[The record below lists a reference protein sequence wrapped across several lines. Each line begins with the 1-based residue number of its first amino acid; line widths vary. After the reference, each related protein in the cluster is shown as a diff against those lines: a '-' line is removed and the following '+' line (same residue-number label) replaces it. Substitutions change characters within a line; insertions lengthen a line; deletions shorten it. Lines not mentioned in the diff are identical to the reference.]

1 MSGILFSAVATG
13 FFMVRLCKG
22 PWLKNPQYLA
32 AAICGSILAALV
44 LHLFWP
50 VMDDS
55 FFVGG
60 ATGLAGS
67 WAGMALFDMVLGAV

>member
-1 MSGILFSAVATG
+1 MSGILFSAVTTG
-13 FFMVRLCKG
+13 FFMVRLFKG

-32 AAICGSILAALV
+32 AAICGSILAALT

-55 FFVGG
+55 FIVGG

-67 WAGMALFDMVLGAV
+67 WAGMTLFDMVLGAV

>member
-1 MSGILFSAVATG
+1 MSDILFSAVTTG
-13 FFMVRLCKG
+13 FFMVRLFRG

-32 AAICGSILAALV
+32 AAICGSILAALT

-55 FFVGG
+55 FVVGG
-60 ATGLAGS
+60 GAGLAGS
-67 WAGMALFDMVLGAV
+67 WVGMALFDLAVGAV

>member
-1 MSGILFSAVATG
+1 MSDILFSAVTTG
-13 FFMVRLCKG
+13 FFMVRLFRG

-32 AAICGSILAALV
+32 AAICGSILAALT
-44 LHLFWP
+44 LHIFWP

-55 FFVGG
+55 FIVGG

-67 WAGMALFDMVLGAV
+67 WAGMALFDLAVGAV

>member
-1 MSGILFSAVATG
+1 MSGILFSAVTTG
-13 FFMVRLCKG
+13 FLMVRLFKG

-32 AAICGSILAALV
+32 AAICGSILAVLV

-67 WAGMALFDMVLGAV
+67 WAGMTLFDMVLGVV